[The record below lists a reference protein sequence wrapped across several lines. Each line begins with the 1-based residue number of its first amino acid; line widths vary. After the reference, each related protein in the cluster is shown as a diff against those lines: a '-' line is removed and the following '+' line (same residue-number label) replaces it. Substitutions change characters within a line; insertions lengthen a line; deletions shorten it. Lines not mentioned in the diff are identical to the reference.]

1 MMLFDVISTSKVEN
15 IIRLM
20 VVGCNPFPIASGLDH
35 LV

>member
-20 VVGCNPFPIASGLDH
+20 VVGCNPFPIASALDH